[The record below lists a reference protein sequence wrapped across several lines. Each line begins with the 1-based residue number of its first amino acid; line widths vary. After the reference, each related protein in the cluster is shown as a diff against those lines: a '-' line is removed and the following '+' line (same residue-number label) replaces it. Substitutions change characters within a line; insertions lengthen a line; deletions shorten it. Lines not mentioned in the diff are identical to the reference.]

1 VDLPQETMK
10 LQHKGETI
18 QLKMERIEARIL
30 ICEEIIDL
38 RKEKKQGSQ
47 ILIAQLFYTHGEEAI
62 ASKGISEFRSLI
74 IRLDPL
80 LQSELKKYEQ
90 LFEEPT
96 SLPPHRSIDHQIILK
111 PDSKPI
117 NLRPY
122 RFSYYQKLEIEKII
136 QELLDH
142 GYIHQVPVLILLQFF
157 W

>member
-1 VDLPQETMK
+1 
-10 LQHKGETI
+10 
-18 QLKMERIEARIL
+18 
-30 ICEEIIDL
+30 
-38 RKEKKQGSQ
+38 
-47 ILIAQLFYTHGEEAI
+47 
-62 ASKGISEFRSLI
+62 
-74 IRLDPL
+74 

-142 GYIHQVPVLILLQFF
+142 GYIQPSTSSYSSPILLVKKKKIILGGCV
-157 W
+157 WITEN